1 MSPGDDALRAE
12 GAGPSAVVF
21 ALAGGFLA
29 WTCLAGPQWYDSAE
43 FGAAGWRL
51 TLSHP
56 PGHPAHAVVTRAT
69 QLLPLGDGALR
80 ANLTSALCV
89 AAALAWLYRL
99 LRRAAPAAG
108 ALPTAA
114 AALLPAVMPAL
125 WQQAARAEVYAL
137 QLLLTMALVEGCRRV
152 ARGND
157 ARALPALALT
167 FGLAGANHSYLG
179 ALVIPLALWAMAVGE
194 RRPRAVGAA
203 VAAGALGLAAY
214 AYLPLRAGAGGEIGW
229 GAPRDA
235 ATLWSTISGAAW
247 RRNLVPAT
255 DVVDEL
261 DNVATLAAWGIDQVG
276 PFAALLGLGLVLAAA
291 PSWVRG
297 RRWAPAGALLLMGLP
312 VLSRVVYPLDTAN
325 PDLGGYLVGA
335 LAFAAGLL
343 ALAAARLG
351 PARWSLPLVLVLAAP
366 GFDPGGRRGSRTA
379 ERYGRAV
386 LDEVPPD
393 GVLLTSDYAT
403 SFLTWSLRAT
413 EGLRPDVAIVF
424 RGQMDTA
431 WFAERLRR
439 QRPDRAAQLAAGFPG
454 PEARY
459 EPGVKMAQLGALAA
473 RLRPVGLTLAVGP
486 MASVGQVRAAF
497 AALGPPT
504 DADARRARA
513 FLHVQTAEH
522 LARARAEAP
531 LARWHLEQAEL
542 LAPGD
547 PYLAEVDRL
556 LLP

>member
-1 MSPGDDALRAE
+1 MSAPDDALRAE
-12 GAGPSAVVF
+12 GAGPTAAVF

-43 FGAAGWRL
+43 FAAAGWRL

-56 PGHPAHAVVTRAT
+56 PGHPVHAVVTRAA
-69 QLLPLGDGALR
+69 QLLPLGDGAFR

-89 AAALAWLYRL
+89 AAALAGLYRL
-99 LRRAAPAAG
+99 LRRVAPAAG
-108 ALPTAA
+108 RLPTAG
-114 AALLPAVMPAL
+114 AALLPAVMPAVWL
-125 WQQAARAEVYAL
+125 QAARAEVYAL
-137 QLLLTMALVEGCRRV
+137 QLLFTVALIEGCRRV
-152 ARGND
+152 ARGDD

-203 VAAGALGLAAY
+203 AAAGLLGLCAY

-229 GAPRDA
+229 GAPRSA
-235 ATLWSTISGAAW
+235 ADLWSTISGAAW
-247 RRNLVPAT
+247 RRTLTPDA
-255 DVVDEL
+255 DAVDLL

-276 PFAALLGLGLVLAAA
+276 PLAALLGLGLVLAAA
-291 PSWVRG
+291 PAWVRT
-297 RRWAPAGALLLMGLP
+297 RAWTAAAALLVMALP
-312 VLSRVVYPLDTAN
+312 FLSRVIYPLDTAN

-335 LAFAAGLL
+335 LSLGAGLVT
-343 ALAAARLG
+343 LAAAHLG
-351 PARWSLPLVLVLAAP
+351 PARWALPLLVLAAAP
-366 GFDPGGRRGSRTA
+366 RFDAGARLHSRTG
-379 ERYGRAV
+379 ERFARAV
-386 LDEVPPD
+386 LAEVPPD

-403 SFLTWSLRAT
+403 SFLGWSLRAV

-424 RGQMDTA
+424 RGQMDTP
-431 WFAERLRR
+431 WFAARLAR
-439 QRPDRAAQLAAGFPG
+439 QRPDRAAGLAEGFAG

-459 EPGVKMAQLGALAA
+459 EPGVELGRLGPLAA
-473 RLRPVGLTLAVGP
+473 RLRPVGLTMAVGATAP
-486 MASVGQVRAAF
+486 MEQVQAAF
-497 AALGPPT
+497 TALGPPA

-513 FLHVQTAEH
+513 FLHAQTAAH
-522 LARARAEAP
+522 LARARAATP

-547 PYLAEVDRL
+547 PYLAEVGA